1 MSRTIRT
8 ALASAVAVA
17 VLVSAATGS
26 AAPAAKVVN
35 GSVGPGFTIGLTMNG
50 KKVSKLKA
58 DTPYRFVINDRSA
71 AHDFHLSGPGL
82 DRVLTGV
89 GFTGTKSVTL
99 KLKKGAYSFVCDPHS
114 SSMHGGFRV
123 S

>member
-8 ALASAVAVA
+8 TLAAALAVAALASAAM
-17 VLVSAATGS
+17 GS
-26 AAPAAKVVN
+26 AASAAKVVN
-35 GSVGPGFTIGLTMNG
+35 GNVGPGFTIGLTMNG

-71 AHDFHLSGPGL
+71 AHDFHLKGPGL

-99 KLKKGAYSFVCDPHS
+99 KLKKGAYSFVCDPHAG
-114 SSMHGGFRV
+114 SMRGSFRV
-123 S
+123 G

>member
-17 VLVSAATGS
+17 VLVSAAAGS

-99 KLKKGAYSFVCDPHS
+99 KLKKGVYSFVCDPHS